1 MKHLGKVFREFR
13 TSGKYSLKDQI
24 RGIREIEY
32 TSGFVCSCNLQR
44 ESQGRDS
51 PLRPPGVVAL
61 TRSIEIAD
69 VAGVWLHAEHSLNS
83 RRCRNEKSRLFTHCQ
98 SDAHGSYNGHL
109 SLPSSNW
116 QRV

>member
-1 MKHLGKVFREFR
+1 MVLFAHVICK
-13 TSGKYSLKDQI
+13 
-24 RGIREIEY
+24 
-32 TSGFVCSCNLQR
+32 
-44 ESQGRDS
+44 ESHRAEMAIDNG
-51 PLRPPGVVAL
+51 PLPHPVGVAL
-61 TRSIEIAD
+61 ARSIEIKLRLL
-69 VAGVWLHAEHSLNS
+69 VFGFMLNTRLNS